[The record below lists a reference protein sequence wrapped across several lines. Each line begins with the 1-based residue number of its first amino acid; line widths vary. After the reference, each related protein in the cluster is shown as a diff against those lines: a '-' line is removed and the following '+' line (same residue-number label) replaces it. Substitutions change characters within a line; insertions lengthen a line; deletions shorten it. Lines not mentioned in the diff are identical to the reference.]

1 MPPSITD
8 LDTLIAFN
16 DQLVAL
22 DEAGVP
28 VGFAGNSKELAAEL
42 EKSNALLARR
52 ISRGES
58 IDEAVESEADLPN
71 WYRTL
76 VLAAI
81 KSGNVDSALRGFTAI
96 ATSADQK
103 RYVAESAFFYPL
115 IVASLAYCGIVGFC
129 LFFVPS
135 LQSAYASFRIPAGSG
150 LMVLEFLRNTLA
162 LWVAI
167 PPILVLLLVA
177 RQIRKRRHATTLN
190 GNSSGILAR
199 LSGATRAMADERS
212 ACLAESIAAFDERG
226 VPLDEGIAL
235 ASGAGRPP
243 ALLERAQPAMPAGS
257 RIAPAGDQPQSRSH
271 FPPFLRWAL
280 FESEPTI
287 VRHRA
292 LSMAASLYHQASIH
306 SMRRARIVAPILLLV
321 AIGGSVTLLYGLA
334 LFVPVVQMLKA
345 IALTPIKGA

>member
-28 VGFAGNSKELAAEL
+28 IGFAGNSKELAADL
-42 EKSNALLARR
+42 EKGNALLARR
-52 ISRGES
+52 VSRGES
-58 IDEAVESEADLPN
+58 IDEAVASEAELPN

-81 KSGNVDSALRGFTAI
+81 KSGNVDSALRGLTAI

-103 RYVAESAFFYPL
+103 RYVAESALFYPL

-150 LMVLEFLRNTLA
+150 LTILEFLRNTLA

-167 PPILVLLLVA
+167 PPILVLLLLA
-177 RQIRKRRHATTLN
+177 RRIRKRRYATTLV

-212 ACLAESIAAFDERG
+212 ACLAESIAASDANG
-226 VPLDEGIAL
+226 VPLDEAIAL
-235 ASGAGRPP
+235 ASGATPSAAVPDPAHRTAPP
-243 ALLERAQPAMPAGS
+243 RLRFGPASEQTER
-257 RIAPAGDQPQSRSH
+257 RRH

-292 LSMAASLYHQASIH
+292 LSMAANLYHQASIH